1 MAGRAS
7 SAVQPVAADILIE
20 AGDWP
25 DEHRLRG
32 LVNRALAASIARL
45 APPLADGAEVSL
57 VFTDD
62 AHMRALNR
70 RHRGKDSST
79 NVLSFPQPRAA
90 SGGFGPILGDI
101 VLAAETVAA
110 EAKAAG
116 LALEAYV
123 THLIVHGFLHLLG
136 YDHETDGEADV
147 MEGHE
152 TAILADL
159 GIADPYAG
167 GR

>member
-1 MAGRAS
+1 MAGRAAS
-7 SAVQPVAADILIE
+7 PVQPVAADILIE

-25 DEHRLRG
+25 DEVHLQS
-32 LVNRALAASIARL
+32 VADQALAASVARL
-45 APPLADGAEVSL
+45 SPPLSDGAEVSL

-62 AHMRALNR
+62 THMRDLNR

-79 NVLSFPQPRAA
+79 NVLSFPQPKAA
-90 SGGFGPILGDI
+90 NGGFGPILGDI
-101 VLAAETVAA
+101 VLAAETVNA
-110 EAKAAG
+110 EAAG
-116 LALEAYV
+116 LAVDDHL

-136 YDHETDGEADV
+136 YDHETDGDADV

-152 TAILADL
+152 TAILAGL